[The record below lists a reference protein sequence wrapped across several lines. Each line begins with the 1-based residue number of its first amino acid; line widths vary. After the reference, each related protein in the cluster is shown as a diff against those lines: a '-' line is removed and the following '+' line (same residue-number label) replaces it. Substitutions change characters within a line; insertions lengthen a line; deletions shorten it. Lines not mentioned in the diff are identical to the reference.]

1 MPCNVRRALSPSMLV
16 ALIALIVAM
25 TASAGAVSY
34 VVSSS
39 KQVKDGALTGKDI
52 KDRSITATDLAAG
65 LARNQ
70 GRKGDSG
77 AAGATGAKGDGGA
90 TGAKGDTGDKGDAG
104 QTGAQGPSG
113 DGGFGDTVDAA
124 DVQQL
129 SGCVTATLNERQV
142 TLTRSARIYA
152 DARASIHSDVADT
165 NTSGVLNIELRSAD
179 SHTKYAQLVSGRT
192 SFNHFGAALSNS
204 GVLATA
210 NGTGMAYTASPG
222 TYTLR
227 LVIDKSGLCASN
239 VVLRTV
245 RYSWMTLAA
254 ATS

>member
-1 MPCNVRRALSPSMLV
+1 MLV

-90 TGAKGDTGDKGDAG
+90 TGAKG
-104 QTGAQGPSG
+104 
-113 DGGFGDTVDAA
+113 
-124 DVQQL
+124 
-129 SGCVTATLNERQV
+129 
-142 TLTRSARIYA
+142 
-152 DARASIHSDVADT
+152 
-165 NTSGVLNIELRSAD
+165 
-179 SHTKYAQLVSGRT
+179 
-192 SFNHFGAALSNS
+192 
-204 GVLATA
+204 
-210 NGTGMAYTASPG
+210 
-222 TYTLR
+222 
-227 LVIDKSGLCASN
+227 
-239 VVLRTV
+239 
-245 RYSWMTLAA
+245 
-254 ATS
+254 